1 MNWWE
6 GPIVWYR
13 LTLFTEK
20 IIEKICFILKVT
32 SLLLTNIAGITGTFL
47 SLAKALII
55 EQYVFDEVLNVHSK
69 HSYIFLLLDLMQ

>member
-6 GPIVWYR
+6 GAIVWYR

-32 SLLLTNIAGITGTFL
+32 SLLLTSIAGITGTFL
-47 SLAKALII
+47 SLSKALII
-55 EQYVFDEVLNVHSK
+55 DQYVFDEVLGSL
-69 HSYIFLLLDLMQ
+69 SLLAKRS